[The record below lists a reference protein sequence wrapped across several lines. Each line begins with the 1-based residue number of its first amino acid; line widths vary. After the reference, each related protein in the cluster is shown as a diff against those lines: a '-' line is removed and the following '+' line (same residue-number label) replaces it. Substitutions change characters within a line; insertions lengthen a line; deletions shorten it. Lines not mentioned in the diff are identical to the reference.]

1 MARLFITT
9 RELDLISDI
18 TKEVIKDVIGQSIYY
33 YRVREDLTEVHDV
46 YAEATNK
53 IFDPPIEIEALVEW
67 IQSTVTTNQ
76 FGLEARGTVN
86 VMIHQRD
93 ILDKNI
99 VMREGDYFSYGAEF
113 YEITSLI
120 QISKIFGQV
129 EHVTGMKLTGNQAR
143 EGQIGKQPLGP
154 LGEEFT
160 DANAVKDEFEQQR
173 GFDDNTA
180 GKTNDTRTL
189 QDKGILTQPLA
200 APSKV
205 KKDSTG
211 SSFYGDDS

>member
-1 MARLFITT
+1 MSRLFITT
-9 RELDLISDI
+9 RELDLISDL
-18 TKEVIKDVIGQSIYY
+18 TKEVIKDVIGQIIYY
-33 YRVREDLTEVHDV
+33 YRVRDDLTEVHDV
-46 YAEATNK
+46 YNESSKK

-67 IQSTVTTNQ
+67 TSPEVSTNQ
-76 FGLEARGTVN
+76 FGSETRNTVS

-99 VMREGDYFSYGAEF
+99 VVREGDYFSYGSIF

-120 QISKIFGQV
+120 PISKIFGQV
-129 EHVTGMKLTGNQAR
+129 EHITGVKLSGIQAR

-154 LGEEFT
+154 LGEQYT

-173 GFDDNTA
+173 GFADNTA
-180 GKTNDTRTL
+180 GKTNDTRAL
-189 QDKGILTQPLA
+189 QDKEILEQPLA
-200 APSKV
+200 NPSRI